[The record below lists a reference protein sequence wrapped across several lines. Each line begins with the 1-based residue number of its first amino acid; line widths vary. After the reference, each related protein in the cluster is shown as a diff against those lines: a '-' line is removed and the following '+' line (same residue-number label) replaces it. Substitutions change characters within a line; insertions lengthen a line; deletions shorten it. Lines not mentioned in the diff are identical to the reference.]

1 MLEIKLFHDN
11 SEEVEYTF
19 KDFSIKAKK
28 YLLSDYPNLS
38 AVNHW
43 HDDLEFTIILKGKM
57 TYCVNGK
64 SYVVHEGQSIFVNS
78 QQMHYGYS
86 NDGSNCS
93 FICILIHPSLLS
105 SIERLKYAYLIPLY
119 TDPKHPFFI
128 LDSSIPWQRNVIE
141 ILHNIYQ
148 LCNIKTDGFEL
159 HVMSLLYTLCFN
171 LWDNFKTDKTYEEL
185 PFDKNLGILREM
197 VGYIQHNYQ
206 HKIKLNDI
214 ATAGKVCR
222 SNCCKIFQSILQ
234 KSPIAYLNEYRL
246 DKSIELLHNS
256 TYSITEIALQCGFSS
271 SSYFTEIFHR
281 EIGYTPSE
289 YRKREM

>member
-11 SEEVEYTF
+11 SEDVEYNF

-171 LWDNFKTDKTYEEL
+171 LWNNFKTDKTYEEL

-197 VGYIQHNYQ
+197 VGYIQHNY
-206 HKIKLNDI
+206 
-214 ATAGKVCR
+214 
-222 SNCCKIFQSILQ
+222 
-234 KSPIAYLNEYRL
+234 
-246 DKSIELLHNS
+246 
-256 TYSITEIALQCGFSS
+256 
-271 SSYFTEIFHR
+271 
-281 EIGYTPSE
+281 
-289 YRKREM
+289 